1 MENKIKKTKVKIT
14 TIVSVCL
21 ILTAIV
27 MSSII
32 IMRIV
37 HKDGND
43 EEDGNAYYTEASANQ
58 APAEVDTMTL
68 HRQTF
73 TKQILCN
80 GKLVAMRRAELVCPR
95 AGEILQSVNV
105 SNGQHVAQG
114 TLLAVADTRDRK
126 AEVERAQN
134 DLERARVELQDKLI
148 SLGYSANAA
157 SIPADV
163 LHRAEVTSGYNSA
176 RFALRAAQKALA
188 DCRLTAPFGGRVAD
202 LTARAHQR
210 GDKFCTLIDDTFF
223 DVEFQVLESE
233 LAAIKRG
240 TSVSVSPFIADTL
253 TFHGTV
259 TEINPTISSKGLVT
273 VKARIR
279 NTSNILM
286 DGMNVKVIIEN
297 NVPQMLVVPKE
308 AVVERDGYHVVF
320 MYDCKTRRAVW
331 TYVDIVYSNLTSHAI
346 TGCARKDTQI
356 HEGDI
361 VITSGNLNLADDT
374 EVKVN

>member
-1 MENKIKKTKVKIT
+1 MENKIKKTKVKTT